1 MFATISSC
9 RSKLTYWKA
18 DLLSVFLDHTASQ
31 SSLQPQWSL
40 SDMHAGKKKI
50 KNPSPTNCLTFLYWT
65 VALNGTRDAT
75 YIQTLRAF
83 TFTLVNVRMS
93 FPGRLCHRL
102 MCFKLF
108 KVNKMTFHTQFK
120 SHHYLCAAGT
130 VAIFDVELLNTPSA
144 RRRQVCDL
152 WSVLSVEMSWP
163 NKRAS
168 GLRSPGSGIHHA
180 LLYKT
185 KPLPPIFASFCLMK
199 N

>member
-1 MFATISSC
+1 MKPE
-9 RSKLTYWKA
+9 R
-18 DLLSVFLDHTASQ
+18 
-31 SSLQPQWSL
+31 
-40 SDMHAGKKKI
+40 HARWEKKI

-108 KVNKMTFHTQFK
+108 KVNKMTFHTQFE
-120 SHHYLCAAGT
+120 SHHYLCTAGT

-168 GLRSPGSGIHHA
+168 GLRSPGSGTHHA